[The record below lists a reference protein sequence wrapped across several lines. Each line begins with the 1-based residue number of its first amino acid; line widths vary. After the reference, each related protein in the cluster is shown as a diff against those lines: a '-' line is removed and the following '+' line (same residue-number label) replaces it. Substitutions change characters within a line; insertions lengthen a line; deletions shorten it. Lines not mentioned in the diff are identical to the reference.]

1 MRIVAARDRVPAA
14 PSELPALL
22 ISERSP
28 DGTTRR
34 VCVTGDV
41 SLSGRLAERLAEDPL
56 AEDPFREV
64 APVLREADLR
74 FANLESTLF
83 DAAGAGDLFRAPAG
97 SARILAGAGF
107 DLLNLAN
114 NHVLDYGTEGLA
126 ATRRAVR
133 SAGLEV
139 LGAGPDLDAARR
151 LVVTDLGGLRLGWL
165 GCARTLQAQERAGE
179 AFWEYAPGE
188 LEAAIREARGRVE
201 VLAVSIH
208 MGYMFVDYPHPG
220 QRLEALAFLNAG
232 ADLVVMHHA
241 HVLQGVELAAGGG
254 LACYNLGNFLFDW
267 TEGEV
272 AFAGMYEEQRRG
284 GLFVF
289 DLDRRGVC
297 RALVLPTRVDD
308 GWTVRW
314 ARGQVGR
321 TILERLIRV
330 SGDWQSAAARTF
342 HRQLAD
348 RATGLA
354 VRQAVRGLRRGGPRA
369 ALDLA
374 RRLRGHHLRM
384 LIGWPAQRLGR
395 WLRGRSP

>member
-1 MRIVAARDRVPAA
+1 MRIVAARDLVPAA

-22 ISERSP
+22 VLERSA
-28 DGTTRR
+28 DGATRR
-34 VCVTGDV
+34 ICVAGDV
-41 SLSGRLAERLAEDPL
+41 SLSGRIAKRLS
-56 AEDPFREV
+56 EDPFREV
-64 APVLREADLR
+64 APVLRQADLR
-74 FANLESTLF
+74 FANLESTLL
-83 DAAGAGDLFRAPAG
+83 DRSSSPRAGAGELFRAPAT
-97 SARILAGAGF
+97 AAQVLASAGF

-126 ATRRAVR
+126 ATREAIR

-139 LGAGPDLDAARR
+139 LGAGPDPAAARR
-151 LVVTDLGGLRLGWL
+151 PVVTDLGGLRLGWL
-165 GCARTLQAQERAGE
+165 GCARTLKAQEPAGE
-179 AFWEYAPGE
+179 SYWEYAPGE
-188 LEAAIREARGRVE
+188 LEAAIREARAGLD
-201 VLAVSIH
+201 VLVVSIH

-220 QRLEALAFLNAG
+220 QRLEILALLSAG

-267 TEGEV
+267 TEGEIAV
-272 AFAGMYEEQRRG
+272 AGGHEEQRRG
-284 GLFVF
+284 GVFVF
-289 DLDRRGVC
+289 DLDRRGVS

-314 ARGQVGR
+314 ALGQVGR
-321 TILERLIRV
+321 AILERLTRV
-330 SGDWQSAAARTF
+330 SSGWQTGTAGTF

-354 VRQAVRGLRRGGPRA
+354 AREAVTCLRRGGPRA
-369 ALDLA
+369 VLDLA

-384 LIGWPAQRLGR
+384 LAGWPAQRLGR
-395 WLRGRSP
+395 WLRRRRP